1 VSDEVTLSEPSPP
14 ARPDRRSVGIH
25 RHRIGV
31 AVVLG
36 VLVTMM
42 LGLAGREPEP
52 VQLSAAESAVVDPE
66 RVGGLT
72 AFREWSRARADAP
85 GDGDEE
91 TIAAPGD
98 AEMVPTAVFARV
110 DGLVLRMPATDPV
123 VAGFHEAST
132 SVAIEMTPVGRLV
145 ENHNT
150 TKFAPPV
157 ADPIGASYLVM
168 ASRGRVSAA
177 TSALDVVLPDELP
190 VLAPVTGVVS
200 DVRTYW
206 LYGAHED
213 HRIEIVP
220 DDAPHLR
227 VVLVHVEGVEVATG
241 DRVEVGS
248 SVLARSVNRFPFS
261 SQIDRE
267 VEPRRLGHVHLEVQP
282 VDARRPGD

>member
-1 VSDEVTLSEPSPP
+1 VSDEVTLSEPEAPS
-14 ARPDRRSVGIH
+14 RPGRRSVGIH

-31 AVVLG
+31 AVALG

-42 LGLAGREPEP
+42 LGLASREPGP
-52 VQLSAAESAVVDPE
+52 MQLSAAESAVASPE

-72 AFREWSRARADAP
+72 AFREWNRTKAEAP
-85 GDGDEE
+85 GDDAEE
-91 TIAAPGD
+91 TLAALG
-98 AEMVPTAVFARV
+98 AEELVPTAVFARV

-132 SVAIEMTPVGRLV
+132 SVAIEMTPVGQLV

-150 TKFAPPV
+150 TKFAPPA
-157 ADPIGASYLVM
+157 ADPIGASYLVL
-168 ASRGRVSAA
+168 ASRGRAFAA
-177 TSALDVVLPDELP
+177 TSALDVVLPDAHP

-227 VVLVHVEGVEVATG
+227 VVLVHVEGVEVAAG

-248 SVLARSVNRFPFS
+248 SVLARSVSRFPFS

-267 VEPRRLGHVHLEVQP
+267 IEPRRLGHVHLEVQP